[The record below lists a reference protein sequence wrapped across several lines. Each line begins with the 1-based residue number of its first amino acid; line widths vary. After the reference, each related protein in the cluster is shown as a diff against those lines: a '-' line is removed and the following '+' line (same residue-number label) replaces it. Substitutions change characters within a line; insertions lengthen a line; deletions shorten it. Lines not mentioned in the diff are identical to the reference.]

1 MPKQLSYHFFTMNS
15 TSPWYLGMWR
25 HPNDRALEHT
35 DVDVWLELARIAE
48 RGCVDSIFIAD
59 LAGQMGPFRGGYDL
73 VAERCLNFPVSD
85 PAAVVA
91 AMLSVTKN
99 LGFVWT
105 SSIIQYHPFTFAR
118 NISTLDHLS
127 KGRIGW
133 NIVTSYLENSYR
145 NVGLGELTEHD
156 ARYIWADE
164 YLEVT
169 EKLWEGSWDDD
180 AVIADR
186 ERGIFADPAKIHR
199 INHVGERYSVEGPHL
214 VEPSPQR
221 TPVLFQ
227 AGASERGRNFAA
239 QQAEGIFVMAE
250 NPAAVPALVDDIGKR
265 LVAAGR
271 QRRDAQIIQGLSF
284 VVGSTEEEAQAKA
297 ADLEQYL
304 DKEAAM
310 AQSSGV
316 FGIDLSEADPDT
328 RLVTLA
334 EEGRGVR
341 GMLRFFIDSLPNG
354 EKATVAD
361 LGQFVATRFRVVGT
375 PETIAD
381 EVEKWA
387 EAGID
392 GINIIQ
398 WTFPDSYSDFVD
410 HVAPELQKRG
420 LMQSEYR
427 DGTLREKLFP
437 HKGAR
442 LADPHPAAGHR
453 NAFSRPTADSAS

>member
-1 MPKQLSYHFFTMNS
+1 
-15 TSPWYLGMWR
+15 
-25 HPNDRALEHT
+25 
-35 DVDVWLELARIAE
+35 
-48 RGCVDSIFIAD
+48 
-59 LAGQMGPFRGGYDL
+59 
-73 VAERCLNFPVSD
+73 
-85 PAAVVA
+85 
-91 AMLSVTKN
+91 
-99 LGFVWT
+99 
-105 SSIIQYHPFTFAR
+105 
-118 NISTLDHLS
+118 
-127 KGRIGW
+127 
-133 NIVTSYLENSYR
+133 
-145 NVGLGELTEHD
+145 
-156 ARYIWADE
+156 
-164 YLEVT
+164 
-169 EKLWEGSWDDD
+169 
-180 AVIADR
+180 
-186 ERGIFADPAKIHR
+186 
-199 INHVGERYSVEGPHL
+199 
-214 VEPSPQR
+214 
-221 TPVLFQ
+221 VLFQ
-227 AGASERGRNFAA
+227 AGASETGRNFAA
-239 QQAEGIFVMAE
+239 RQAEGIFVMAE

-297 ADLEQYL
+297 ADLEQYI
-304 DKEAAM
+304 DREAAM

-316 FGIDLSEADPDT
+316 FGIDLSEADPET

-334 EEGRGVR
+334 DEGRGVR

-381 EVEKWA
+381 QIEEWG

-398 WTFPDSYSDFVD
+398 WTFPDSYSEFVD

-437 HKGAR
+437 HKSAR
-442 LADPHPAAGHR
+442 LAEPHPAAGHR
-453 NAFSRPTADSAS
+453 HEFARPTAAAAS